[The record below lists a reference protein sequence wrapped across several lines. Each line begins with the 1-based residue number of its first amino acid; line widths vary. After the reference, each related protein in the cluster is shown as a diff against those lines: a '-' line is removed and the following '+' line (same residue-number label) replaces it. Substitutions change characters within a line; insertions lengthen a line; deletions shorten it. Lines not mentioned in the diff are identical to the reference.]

1 MIKLKI
7 FIYLFPLF
15 FVVSLI
21 QAQIPDLKNVRIITT
36 HVAGNVYMLEATCDV
51 TGNIGVEEW
60 IENLYL
66 GLKDKDNSSS

>member
-1 MIKLKI
+1 MKKL
-7 FIYLFPLF
+7 
-15 FVVSLI
+15 
-21 QAQIPDLKNVRIITT
+21 NVRIITT